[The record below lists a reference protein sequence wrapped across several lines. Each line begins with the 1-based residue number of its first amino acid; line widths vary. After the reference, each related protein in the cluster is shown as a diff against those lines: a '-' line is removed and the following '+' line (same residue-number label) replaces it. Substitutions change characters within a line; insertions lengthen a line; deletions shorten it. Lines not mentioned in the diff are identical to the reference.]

1 MKLMLFI
8 TGLSILVIF
17 RESLLIYVGV
27 LLIPIYLIHYIGDML
42 KKQAME
48 KEIEKQKA
56 EQKAVI
62 EAEKARKAA
71 EQKEEI
77 EKITND
83 VIKLIKKHFETLS
96 IKFNQNKYEDDYGNL
111 KLDNRK
117 WTAELRYFLDNV
129 IYPNT
134 ELNKIMDSSNNKD
147 IDFVNGVFTRIYN
160 SQISQN
166 NVLSTKKIK
175 TGKDYE
181 CYIESLLSKGGLNV
195 KRTPETGDQGVD
207 LIVNFNNESF
217 AIQCKYYSKPVGN
230 KAVQEI
236 AAGSKFYNCDYAIVV
251 SNQTYTLSAKKLA
264 KNLNVFLLNEDSL
277 VDFFVKYIDNIG
289 L

>member
-1 MKLMLFI
+1 MNGDAIEGLLMIIMIIFFI
-8 TGLSILVIF
+8 RKGA
-17 RESLLIYVGV
+17 
-27 LLIPIYLIHYIGDML
+27 
-42 KKQAME
+42 K
-48 KEIEKQKA
+48 
-56 EQKAVI
+56 I
-62 EAEKARKAA
+62 EAEKAKKEA
-71 EQKEEI
+71 EQKAKI
-77 EKITND
+77 EPKITND
-83 VIKLIKKHFETLS
+83 VRKLVKKHFETLR
-96 IKFNQNKYEDDYGNL
+96 IKFNQNKYKDDYGNL

-134 ELNKIMDSSNNKD
+134 ELNKIMDSSNDKD
-147 IDFVNGVFTRIYN
+147 IDYVYDIFIQIYK
-160 SQISQN
+160 SQLSQN
-166 NVLSTKKIK
+166 NILSTKKIK